1 MVITT
6 IRSNGF
12 TAMLVRQALCEY
24 FDIEIIKSQHS
35 IDGGDLY
42 VELSLHTKDSLPIEK
57 PQKRKHRRHPR

>member
-6 IRSNGF
+6 IKSNGF

-57 PQKRKHRRHPR
+57 QEKRKRRRHKR